1 MSYTNYNKE
10 KEKNKKIKK
19 RFQKYIET
27 PITIL
32 FVPL

>member
-10 KEKNKKIKK
+10 KEKKKKIKK
-19 RFQKYIET
+19 EISEVYQT
-27 PITIL
+27 PIIIL